1 MKKYFLSL
9 LIISLTINISYAKNS
24 INNETNKVNNKY
36 EILDSQINNFIT
48 SKNAILMD
56 YNTGDILYQ
65 KNMDEIIAPSSMTK
79 IMTAYVIFDMLE
91 NKEININDKFR
102 VSVRAWR
109 QTGTRMFL
117 EPEWKINVDE
127 LLKGLLIIS
136 GNDAAITLAEG
147 SCGNI
152 ENFVIKMNETAK
164 ILGMNNT
171 NFINPNGLY
180 EKTHYT
186 TVHDFAILT
195 RALIKKHYKYYK
207 KYFSQKE
214 FTFNNITQK
223 NKNLLLT
230 EYQGVDGVKTGFT
243 DQGKYSITASVER
256 NGKRF
261 IAVIGNAEGERIR
274 LTQCKRLFDYA
285 FRQYKYI
292 DLFKKNDT
300 VGDVGIFF
308 GINNKVSVYTKND
321 IIYSTRKSRIND
333 LKINLVY
340 DKYIFAPIKKDDKI
354 AKLRII
360 DGNIVTDYDL
370 YSSEDINII
379 TKFKKFR
386 IMFRIYASR
395 IFRFW

>member
-9 LIISLTINISYAKNS
+9 FVILLS
-24 INNETNKVNNKY
+24 INSVFAENNNKINNKY
-36 EILDSQINNFIT
+36 EVLDSQIDNFIT

-56 YNTGDILYQ
+56 YNTGEILYQ
-65 KNMDEIIAPSSMTK
+65 KNMDDIMAPSSMTK
-79 IMTAYVIFDMLE
+79 IMTAYIIFDMLE
-91 NKEININDKFR
+91 NKEININDKFK

-117 EPEWKINVDE
+117 EPEWKITVDE
-127 LLKGLLIIS
+127 LLKGLIIIS

-147 SCGNI
+147 SSGSI

-171 NFINPNGLY
+171 NFVNPNGLY

-223 NKNLLLT
+223 NKNLLLA
-230 EYQGVDGVKTGFT
+230 EYEGVDGLKTGFT
-243 DQGKYSITASVER
+243 DQGKYSITASVEK

-261 IAVIGNAEGERIR
+261 IVVIGNAESERIR
-274 LTQCKRLFDYA
+274 LTQAKRLFDYA
-285 FRQYKYI
+285 FRQYQYI
-292 DLFKKNDT
+292 DLFRKNNT
-300 VGDVGIFF
+300 IGEIGIFF
-308 GINNKVSVYTKND
+308 GVENKVPIYTKND

-333 LKINLVY
+333 LKVDLIHN
-340 DKYIFAPIKKDDKI
+340 KYIFAPIKKDDKI

-360 DGNIVTDYDL
+360 DENFITEYDL
-370 YSSEDINII
+370 YATKDINII

-386 IMFRIYASR
+386 IMFKIYAAK
-395 IFRFW
+395 ILGL